1 MKKRFLFP
9 LVIIGMALAS
19 CSKGDLSLKI
29 DKVDLDFDAP
39 WTEYSLPITSVSFE
53 EGQDSVTVHKG
64 EKYEYQYSIEPKKAM
79 KKSLSWSSS
88 DEEVATVERGVV
100 TAVGAGK
107 AEITVFNKEYSF
119 APIALNVEVDVPVK
133 DISFSSST
141 FEANINS
148 TYQLEAVFS
157 PADTTETALTWA
169 SENESVATID
179 SETGLL
185 TTYEVEEPVVIT
197 ARSAFINKTIS
208 MTVNVADRTVYPTSV
223 IIDECESSIEVG
235 KQFTMSA
242 HAASE
247 QGEVTYPTITYHSEN
262 DNIVTVESETGVVH
276 AISAGS
282 TRVYAEAHNGVK
294 GYADVEVFEV
304 KVASLILSDITL
316 DNRNGRTDIQVPLE
330 YTVDKEGYIEPSI
343 PVWSYEVADPTI
355 ATVTSQGKLF
365 AVADNGTTTLT
376 VREARSGLSKTVNLS
391 VGYVADTVVISGA
404 STVTIGDEL
413 QLGVTTS
420 PSGVPASMFTFSSSD
435 DDIATV
441 DANGV
446 VRGVSAGKVTITV
459 GALTAHSTIEIT
471 VKDPEPQHQYYV
483 EGIGGDW
490 SVKEQ
495 YAMSPD
501 ASDPNHYYL
510 GPVYLTANTKVKV
523 YDYRNDKWYGSTQDY
538 SEQAGYW
545 KADSEGNILVK
556 ISGDYYIDLLIEHGE
571 GNHVK
576 LWYSGTEDDP
586 VFGHEY
592 YACGI
597 GGDWNA
603 VEQYGLK
610 QDSDPEKAGHYYLG
624 PLTLPANTEI
634 KIYQVTTDAWFGS
647 TAGYTKQEGKWT
659 TVEGGNVKT
668 LVSGSFYIDFYV
680 NGIDGNAD
688 NHLALWYDGE
698 PGPGP
703 EPVETTYHLWGDF
716 NTWSDNDS
724 YLFTATEDS
733 NKFTLEN
740 VTIQAGQAMKGHDSN
755 GTYYGV
761 GEAYPDCGWTVGENG
776 NCVVTEGGI
785 YTVDLYLVDDYGH
798 DNHIVITKTG
808 DIPGPGPE
816 PGETTYHLW
825 GDFNSWADDASY
837 LFTATEESGKFT
849 LENVTIQALQE
860 MQVHDSN
867 GNYYGV
873 GEAYPDCGW
882 TVGDNGNCVVTEGGV
897 YTVDFYL
904 VDIYGHD
911 NHIVITKT
919 GDIPGPGPGPVE
931 TTYHLWGDF
940 NSWAD
945 DANYLFTATED
956 SNKFTLENVTIQ
968 AGQEMQVHDSNG
980 NYYGVNLAYP
990 DCGWSV
996 GNNHNCVVTNG
1007 GIYTVDFYIVDEYET
1022 DNHIVITKTGDIPG
1036 PGPEPVLSDYYLKG
1050 DFNDWGDL
1058 EAYRFAAT
1066 SDSNKFTLENV
1077 TITKGQAMKGF
1088 KADNNWYGVESYYA
1102 NCLYT
1107 VGDGGNCVALVS
1119 GVYTVNLYV
1128 NSESNN
1134 HIELIKTGDL
1144 EGYFTA
1150 TVNVDLNYFSGWEPG
1165 PYDYSLYVWDASD
1178 AHALGEYDY
1187 CKGNLN
1193 EGTVQITSNTTVTHF
1208 IFYFYQNGVKKYSV
1222 NLTCTIDSAGTYT
1235 LNLSGMGGW
1244 SGDSFSG
1251 VTITKNI

>member
-1 MKKRFLFP
+1 
-9 LVIIGMALAS
+9 MALAS

-53 EGQDSVTVHKG
+53 EGQESVTVHKG

-119 APIALNVEVDVPVK
+119 TPISLNIEVDVPIK
-133 DISFSSST
+133 DIAFESST

-316 DNRNGRTDIQVPLE
+316 DNRNGRTDVQVPLE
-330 YTVDKEGYIEPSI
+330 YTVDKEGYTEPSI
-343 PVWSYEVADPTI
+343 PVWSYVVEDTSV

-365 AVADNGTTTLT
+365 AVQDNGTTRLT
-376 VREARSGLSKTVNLS
+376 VSEARSGLSKTVNLS
-391 VGYVADTVVISGA
+391 VGYVADTVNVSGA
-404 STVTIGDEL
+404 SSITIGDEM

-420 PSGVPASMFTFSSSD
+420 PAGVPASMFTFSSSD

-523 YDYRNDKWYGSTQDY
+523 YDYRNDKWYGSTEGY
-538 SEQAGYW
+538 TEQGGYW

-571 GNHVK
+571 ENHVK

-610 QDSDPEKAGHYYLG
+610 QDSDPEKGDHYYLG

-634 KIYQVTTDAWFGS
+634 KILQVTTDVWFGS
-647 TAGYTKQEGKWT
+647 TTGYTKQEGKWT

-680 NGIDGNAD
+680 NGTDGNAD

-716 NTWSDNDS
+716 NSWGDDAS
-724 YLFTATEDS
+724 YLFSSTS
-733 NKFTLEN
+733 NPNKFTLEN
-740 VTIQAGQAMKGHDSN
+740 VTIQAGQEMQVHDSN

-761 GEAYPDCGWTVGENG
+761 NLAYPDCGWSVGNNH
-776 NCVVTEGGI
+776 NCVVTNGGI
-785 YTVDLYLVDDYGH
+785 YTVDFYIVDEY
-798 DNHIVITKTG
+798 
-808 DIPGPGPE
+808 
-816 PGETTYHLW
+816 ET
-825 GDFNSWADDASY
+825 
-837 LFTATEESGKFT
+837 
-849 LENVTIQALQE
+849 
-860 MQVHDSN
+860 
-867 GNYYGV
+867 
-873 GEAYPDCGW
+873 
-882 TVGDNGNCVVTEGGV
+882 
-897 YTVDFYL
+897 
-904 VDIYGHD
+904 D

-940 NSWAD
+940 NSWGD
-945 DANYLFTATED
+945 DASYLFSST
-956 SNKFTLENVTIQ
+956 SNPNKFTLENVTIQ

-980 NYYGVNLAYP
+980 TYYGVNLAYP

-1050 DFNDWGDL
+1050 TFNEWAAL
-1058 EAYRFAAT
+1058 EAYRFVAT

-1077 TITKGQAMKGF
+1077 TILKGQAMKGF
-1088 KADNNWYGVESYYA
+1088 KAESNYYGVASYYP

-1107 VGDGGNCVALVS
+1107 VDNEGNCVALVS

-1251 VTITKNI
+1251 VTITKNS